1 MLDEKHIRVAF
12 DILDKNGDGFLSI
25 DELKWRFTYINTES
39 LMDELNVA
47 DDFWIEVMQEFDQ
60 NEDG

>member
-25 DELKWRFTYINTES
+25 DELKWRFTYINTDS